1 MVGEDRPVNGAHA
14 LKQEIVAQ
22 CESFAAVGEAILPV
36 GASLDPQPVPGT
48 VGAPLPPAIR

>member
-1 MVGEDRPVNGAHA
+1 MNGAHA